1 MRSTT
6 LILGAGASLSYG
18 YPTGRDLVKLIVSL
32 HSDRYSE
39 IKTKYLTPESYNSDG
54 LSNQILALMPQ
65 FTKSELNEFILS
77 IDRSLK
83 STIDLFIEKCSNDDY
98 KNLTKHLVAQAILLC
113 EQRSKE
119 IFDYSEGLVDH
130 WYAAFF
136 GNPRL
141 NSTTISNLNVITFN
155 YDRSLEYAYA
165 LSLMNG
171 GSLDKASENVKTEFN
186 KFRIYHIHGKVMFPK
201 VKDNWSSI
209 LNYGKFTHSK
219 NASNLNLLSSTVSNM
234 ITCFE
239 KIKYST
245 ENLTYC
251 PTALSYIEKDSRV
264 YYMGFGFSPEN
275 VSRIPFDI
283 RTKIVKATAIGISKS
298 DEAQIKSQINQLNFQ
313 RYSNSDPSMDFE
325 FHNINCDQM
334 IKNYLT
340 L

>member
-1 MRSTT
+1 MNTSFYKKY
-6 LILGAGASLSYG
+6 IKGE
-18 YPTGRDLVKLIVSL
+18 LVNVDSAKLPSGQ
-32 HSDRYSE
+32 E
-39 IKTKYLTPESYNSDG
+39 
-54 LSNQILALMPQ
+54 
-65 FTKSELNEFILS
+65 
-77 IDRSLK
+77 
-83 STIDLFIEKCSNDDY
+83 
-98 KNLTKHLVAQAILLC
+98 
-113 EQRSKE
+113 
-119 IFDYSEGLVDH
+119 
-130 WYAAFF
+130 
-136 GNPRL
+136 
-141 NSTTISNLNVITFN
+141 
-155 YDRSLEYAYA
+155 YD
-165 LSLMNG
+165 
-171 GSLDKASENVKTEFN
+171 
-186 KFRIYHIHGKVMFPK
+186 
-201 VKDNWSSI
+201 
-209 LNYGKFTHSK
+209 
-219 NASNLNLLSSTVSNM
+219 
-234 ITCFE
+234 FE